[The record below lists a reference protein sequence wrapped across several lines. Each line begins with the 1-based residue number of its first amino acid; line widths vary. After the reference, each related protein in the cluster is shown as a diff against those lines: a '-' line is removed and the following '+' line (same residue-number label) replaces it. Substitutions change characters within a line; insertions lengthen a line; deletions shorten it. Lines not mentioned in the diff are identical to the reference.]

1 MLFGTQ
7 QVASKVRGT
16 VRRELKPSK
25 SNSPKSSSGKSSKDG
40 SCSESSDDT
49 PESIVECMEISNV
62 VSHLQVFQDIADEGD
77 GTRYWNT
84 ISYDKSGY
92 YIGGLLAEYG
102 YNVTYQPLELPQFV
116 EGKPAELSIVGKTYI
131 NEKVVKEGGDFA
143 DFLFCG
149 GGSVTAEVQA
159 IDIMDPD
166 SGTTT
171 SGCELEDFVDFVA
184 GNIALVQ
191 YGGCGYSAPIANAI
205 LAGASA
211 VIMFNEGTEGREGII
226 PVYTLQLQPMET
238 GIPVLATTFSVGVE
252 LAVDGTTATV
262 VVDAVTTMGKTFN
275 IIAETYGGDPENVL
289 VLGAHLDSEILGP
302 GIQDD
307 GSGSAALIEIAI
319 QFANVNPVNKIRF
332 AWWAAEEVGLVGS
345 TFYVES
351 LPDYEVESIIAY
363 LNYDMIGSSNWV
375 IYLEAADAEGG
386 MGPAD
391 IIREYYIANDIPW
404 DEGFGGVCYTD
415 PCAFFA
421 AGIAYADTYTG
432 SGEIMSEEQV
442 EKYGRGVAGVAHD
455 SCYHVACDTIDNI
468 GQDIL
473 EINSKALAYT
483 TVRFA
488 MMESPR
494 FWETS
499 RRRVRDADERKLAR
513 QVLVDTYGDFNESS
527 R

>member
-7 QVASKVRGT
+7 QVASKVRGS
-16 VRRELKPSK
+16 VRRELK
-25 SNSPKSSSGKSSKDG
+25 GKSSKDG
-40 SCSESSDDT
+40 SCSESSDDS
-49 PESIVECMEISNV
+49 PESIVDCMEISNV

-77 GTRYWNT
+77 GTRYWST

-92 YIGGLLAEYG
+92 YIGGLLEEYG

-116 EGKPAELSIVGKTYI
+116 EGKPAELSIVGKTYV

-159 IDIMDPD
+159 IDIMDPIP
-166 SGTTT
+166 GNTTT
-171 SGCELEDFVDFVA
+171 SGCETDDFENFVA
-184 GNIALVQ
+184 GNIALVR
-191 YGGCGYSAPIANAI
+191 YGGCGFSVPLTNAVLAN
-205 LAGASA
+205 ASA
-211 VIMFNEGTEGREGII
+211 VIFFNEGTEGSEGII
-226 PVYTLQLQPMET
+226 PVSSLQLEPMNVS
-238 GIPVLATTFSVGVE
+238 IPVLATTYSVGVE
-252 LAVDGTTATV
+252 LDGKTATV
-262 VVDAVTTMGKTFN
+262 VVDAVTTIGKTFN

-302 GIQDD
+302 GIEDD
-307 GSGSAALIEIAI
+307 GTGSAALVETAI

-351 LPDYEVESIIAY
+351 LSDYEVESIIAY
-363 LNYDMIGSSNWV
+363 LNYDMIASPNWV

-386 MGPAD
+386 TGPAD

-432 SGEIMSEEQV
+432 SSEIMTDEQV
-442 EKYGRGVAGVAHD
+442 ERYGGVAGVAHD
-455 SCYHVACDTIDNI
+455 PCYHLACDTMDNI

-473 EINSKALAYT
+473 EINAKAMAYT

-513 QVLVDTYGDFNESS
+513 QVLVDKYGDFNES